1 MQEKKSIGNLL
12 LTALALVM
20 LFGFALAVLS
30 GTVREGTE
38 ASYDTEDDDGDDEF
52 DFLLGD
58 D

>member
-1 MQEKKSIGNLL
+1 MQEKKGISNLL
-12 LTALALVM
+12 LTVLALVM
-20 LFGFALAVLS
+20 LFGFALAVPS

-38 ASYDTEDDDGDDEF
+38 ASYDTEDDEGDDVF

>member
-1 MQEKKSIGNLL
+1 MQEKKGISNLL
-12 LTALALVM
+12 LTVLALVM
-20 LFGFALAVLS
+20 LFGFALAVPS

>member
-1 MQEKKSIGNLL
+1 MQEKKGIGNLL
-12 LTALALVM
+12 LTVLALVM
-20 LFGFALAVLS
+20 LFGFALAVPS

-38 ASYDTEDDDGDDEF
+38 ASYETEDEGGDDEF

>member
-1 MQEKKSIGNLL
+1 MQEKKGISNLL
-12 LTALALVM
+12 LTVLALVM
-20 LFGFALAVLS
+20 LFGFAFAVPS

-38 ASYDTEDDDGDDEF
+38 ASYDTEDDDGDDVF

>member
-12 LTALALVM
+12 LTVLALVM
-20 LFGFALAVLS
+20 LFGFALAVPS
-30 GTVREGTE
+30 GTVQEGTE
-38 ASYDTEDDDGDDEF
+38 ASYDTEDDDEDDEF